1 MTEKWLFFTSIIK
14 DYLRNET
21 KKQPEGC
28 LLFIL
33 CNVKNDEIINVP
45 VYPAI

>member
-14 DYLRNET
+14 DYLRNKT

-28 LLFIL
+28 LYLYYVML
-33 CNVKNDEIINVP
+33 KTMR
-45 VYPAI
+45 